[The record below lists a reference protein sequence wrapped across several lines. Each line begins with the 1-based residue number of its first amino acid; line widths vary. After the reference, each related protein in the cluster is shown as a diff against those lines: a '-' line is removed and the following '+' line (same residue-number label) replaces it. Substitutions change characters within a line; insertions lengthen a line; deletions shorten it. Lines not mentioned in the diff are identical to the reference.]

1 MNVGSILNGES
12 QPAKKPEDDS
22 SKSSE
27 PKPSASPHQRHS
39 INNLLNDPAPAAAAE
54 HKDSDGS
61 FTETPRPY
69 RSSIASLTN
78 DKDVDFTTG
87 RETTNV
93 SRTSVEETKPIPVST
108 EFDDKE
114 VVSPKT
120 EVKKELE
127 EKTEKPE
134 QPVEKTKEKK
144 SETPEV
150 KQDGEGSATPERKR
164 SSVVDSK
171 EIATLNKLKSSSRNR
186 KPRRYN
192 NPPIWAQEWI
202 PTSQK
207 WEGHVQKQ
215 HPTEPAENGNM
226 GVSDKHV
233 FNQGQM
239 TSVDL
244 ECSVTGVLPPPSVVR
259 TIAEWIYA
267 NFVEIPLDNRQ
278 FLELELKFGTIIDKS
293 TGRRLDLGVSTECI
307 YTKSSNVRFDMGVHE
322 VGWKEMTN
330 YLEELEKAFQEE
342 KRKTGAKGRKF
353 STLDSDVTDQFF
365 QITERN
371 EQPKKVRISKDN
383 TLTPPRYVAIEK
395 KRVSDL
401 YIHNPMSM
409 YDLRLSM
416 SFEFPVPENSV
427 EPILKK
433 NKPSLTR
440 MKKRNTWNHTPTV
453 TRFDF
458 TKVSVPKATKN
469 KSGKSVMESD
479 TSHEVEL
486 EMDPVEIF
494 RGFDKIRDGSD
505 TIRFEELVEIFLNNA
520 RILNNRVTKLA
531 SK

>member
-12 QPAKKPEDDS
+12 QERSREDKQLKTPESKPR
-22 SKSSE
+22 
-27 PKPSASPHQRHS
+27 ASPHQRHS
-39 INNLLNDPAPAAAAE
+39 INNLLNDPAPPAAE
-54 HKDSDGS
+54 HRDSDSS

-78 DKDVDFTTG
+78 DKDVDFATG
-87 RETTNV
+87 EETTNATRSSLDGANRKAV
-93 SRTSVEETKPIPVST
+93 KGEKIELKTNQSELQDNFESKGKSEETLLSPKSEVKQEPSEKYVPPNKKSSSSVI
-108 EFDDKE
+108 DDKE
-114 VVSPKT
+114 IET
-120 EVKKELE
+120 LE
-127 EKTEKPE
+127 
-134 QPVEKTKEKK
+134 
-144 SETPEV
+144 
-150 KQDGEGSATPERKR
+150 
-164 SSVVDSK
+164 
-171 EIATLNKLKSSSRNR
+171 KLKNSSKPR
-186 KPRRYN
+186 KPRRYTT
-192 NPPIWAQEWI
+192 PPIWAQEWI
-202 PTSQK
+202 PLSQR

-215 HPTEPAENGNM
+215 SPTGPAENGAM
-226 GVSDKHV
+226 VISDKHV

-244 ECSVTGVLPPPSVVR
+244 ECSVTGVLPPTSVVR

-278 FLELELKFGTIIDKS
+278 YLELELKFGTIIDKS
-293 TGRRLDLGVSTECI
+293 TGRRLDIGVSTECI
-307 YTKSSNVRFDMGVHE
+307 YTKQSDIKFDMGVHE

-330 YLEELEKAFQEE
+330 YLEELEKAFQEQ
-342 KRKTGAKGRKF
+342 KRKAGGGQGKQGRKF

-395 KRVSDL
+395 KRISDL

-409 YDLRLSM
+409 YDLRLLM
-416 SFEFPVPENSV
+416 LFEFPIPENSV

-440 MKKRNTWNHTPTV
+440 MKKRSTWSHAPTI

-458 TKVSVPKATKN
+458 TKVSVPKTL
-469 KSGKSVMESD
+469 KSKLGKAVVESD
-479 TSHEVEL
+479 TSYEVEL

-494 RGFDKIRDGSD
+494 HGFDKIRDGSD

>member
-1 MNVGSILNGES
+1 MNVGSILNES
-12 QPAKKPEDDS
+12 QPDKSLSEESLTPENKPT
-22 SKSSE
+22 
-27 PKPSASPHQRHS
+27 ASPHQRHS
-39 INNLLNDPAPAAAAE
+39 INNLLNDPAPAARE
-54 HKDSDGS
+54 HKDSDSS

-87 RETTNV
+87 QETTNA
-93 SRTSVEETKPIPVST
+93 SRNSVEETENVI
-108 EFDDKE
+108 
-114 VVSPKT
+114 SPRT
-120 EVKKELE
+120 EVKKELAPQLGEPVEDEAKIGDELETKTE
-127 EKTEKPE
+127 EKYVP
-134 QPVEKTKEKK
+134 PKK
-144 SETPEV
+144 
-150 KQDGEGSATPERKR
+150 K
-164 SSVVDSK
+164 SSVVDQK
-171 EIATLNKLKSSSRNR
+171 ELATLNKLRTSSKNR
-186 KPRRYN
+186 KPRRYAQ
-192 NPPIWAQEWI
+192 PPVWAQEWI
-202 PTSQK
+202 PPSQK

-215 HPTEPAENGNM
+215 HPAGPVENGSSM
-226 GVSDKHV
+226 AVSDKHV

-239 TSVDL
+239 TSLDL
-244 ECSVTGVLPPPSVVR
+244 ECSVTGVIPPLSVVR

-278 FLELELKFGTIIDKS
+278 FLELELKFGTIIDKA

-307 YTKSSNVRFDMGVHE
+307 YTKLSNIRFEMGVHE
-322 VGWKEMTN
+322 VGWKEMTA
-330 YLEELEKAFQEE
+330 YLDELEKAFQEE
-342 KRKTGAKGRKF
+342 KRKTGTKGRKF
-353 STLDSDVTDQFF
+353 STLDLDVTDQFF

-383 TLTPPRYVAIEK
+383 ALTPPRYQAIEK
-395 KRVSDL
+395 KRISDL

-409 YDLRLSM
+409 YDLRFLM
-416 SFEFPVPENSV
+416 LFEFPVPENSV

-440 MKKRNTWNHTPTV
+440 MKKRNTYNHAPTV

-458 TKVSVPKATKN
+458 TKVSVPKTLKN
-469 KSGKSVMESD
+469 KLGKSVMEND

-486 EMDPVEIF
+486 EMDPMEIF

>member
-1 MNVGSILNGES
+1 MNVGSILNES
-12 QPAKKPEDDS
+12 QPDKSRVEDSPTPEN
-22 SKSSE
+22 KLL
-27 PKPSASPHQRHS
+27 ASPHQRHS
-39 INNLLNDPAPAAAAE
+39 INNLLNDPAPASVE

-87 RETTNV
+87 QETTNV
-93 SRTSVEETKPIPVST
+93 SRASVDEEN
-108 EFDDKE
+108 

-120 EVKKELE
+120 EVKKELAPPLDE
-127 EKTEKPE
+127 EKAKASNGD
-134 QPVEKTKEKK
+134 KK
-144 SETPEV
+144 KLKDEASYVPPH
-150 KQDGEGSATPERKR
+150 KK
-164 SSVVDSK
+164 SSVVDQK
-171 EIATLNKLKSSSRNR
+171 EMATLNKLKTNSKKG
-186 KPRRYN
+186 KPRRYTT
-192 NPPIWAQEWI
+192 PPIWAQEWL
-202 PTSQK
+202 PSGQK

-215 HPTEPAENGNM
+215 NPAAPLENGSM
-226 GVSDKHV
+226 SLSDKHV

-244 ECSVTGVLPPPSVVR
+244 ECSVTGVIPPLSVVR

-278 FLELELKFGTIIDKS
+278 FLELELKFGTIIDKE

-307 YTKSSNVRFDMGVHE
+307 YTRQSNVRFDMGVHE
-322 VGWKEMTN
+322 VGWKEMTT
-330 YLEELEKAFQEE
+330 YLDELEKAFQEE
-342 KRKTGAKGRKF
+342 KRKAGTKGRKF
-353 STLDSDVTDQFF
+353 STLDLDVTDQFF

-371 EQPKKVRISKDN
+371 EQPKKVRVSKDN
-383 TLTPPRYVAIEK
+383 TLTPPRYQAIEK
-395 KRVSDL
+395 KRISDL

-409 YDLRLSM
+409 YDLRFLM
-416 SFEFPVPENSV
+416 LFEFPVPENSV

-440 MKKRNTWNHTPTV
+440 MKKRNTYNHSPTI

-458 TKVSVPKATKN
+458 TKVNVPKILRN
-469 KSGKSVMESD
+469 KLGKTVTEND